1 MDIREWLQ
9 SLGLG
14 QHEESFRDNKIDFD
28 VLADLT
34 DGDLEKLGVP
44 LGDRRR
50 LLKAI
55 PERGSELLPVP
66 ARPSPAPLAKAP
78 QSFVLSDLAERR
90 PITVMFC
97 DLVGS
102 TELAAVLDPE
112 DWRNLVNAYLD
123 EASKAVVSLG
133 GHVLKRLG
141 DGLMALFGYPQA
153 QENDAER
160 AVLAALRVQRAL
172 ADLNARNVAS
182 GAPQLAVRIGLES
195 GPVVTDAAGEVFG
208 EAPNIAA
215 RVQAA
220 AEPGTVL
227 VTSTVQRQVA
237 GLFLVEDKGAHRLK
251 GAPAPVSLYRIV
263 RVSGGHRRK
272 GARILTPFIGREEDL
287 GALAR
292 ASERALAGIGQFVL
306 IVGDPGIGKSRLVE
320 EFRGH
325 FGETPHSWIE
335 WSSSQ
340 LLQNTPLHPALGWAR
355 ARFGGPEVAPERRLA
370 ELESVLADAKL
381 DVAKHAALLAPL
393 IEIPTRPET
402 LPKLSSDEIPRK
414 QLAAMVEWA
423 LASARVQPIV
433 FVLEDLQW
441 FDPTSIALV
450 QALSERGAQAPL
462 LILATARPEFRPPWS
477 LRPHH
482 KVISLAPLDEA
493 QVQRMIAE
501 LLSQRRLSPDVI
513 KRMSERAG
521 GVPLFIEEVTRLI
534 LERGEGGGAKA
545 IPPTL
550 RQSLAA
556 RLDRLGSAR
565 EVAQIGAVLGRSFS
579 YRFVRDVAVRPE
591 TGDLGGPGDAARGY
605 DEDSLKFALASLVG
619 ADLLF
624 ADGVPPEA
632 TYRFKHALIKDAAY
646 DSLLK
651 SRRQTLHRRAA
662 MALIASQSEPEAIA
676 HHFTAAGAED
686 MAIEWWGIA
695 GDEALHR
702 SAFKEAI
709 SHLGKA
715 IAMADEAERQN
726 PGREAGDRLLSER
739 RLRLHT
745 DYGHAAMW
753 SKGFA
758 ADEMSAAYARAS
770 KFVGLAD
777 EAAPRFVAYYGECL
791 KSFMRGEHRQA
802 HAEAEAFLREAEAE
816 GRATEAGVARRVLG
830 FVSLQVGDLQEAR
843 KALERALGDYAPER
857 DRDALFRFGNDTG
870 VSATNFLAL
879 TEWHLGEFERARRL
893 IGESTRRANELGHV
907 ASVASA
913 LFFKTVIESRRADE
927 HAAQVAVE
935 SLRALTHEH
944 NLKTYADL
952 GEVYANWVHG
962 KDCDPEAGALG
973 LRQALESY
981 LAQGNKSGAPSF
993 HGLLAELEAMRP
1005 DVDSALA
1012 AIDAGFEIAEET
1024 GEHYTDPYLHRLR
1037 GEFLLMQCPDDPVPS
1052 EEAFQTAIAIARG
1065 QGARGY
1071 ALMASHSLAKL
1082 YQSSGRPDDARA
1094 ILTPALEG
1102 FSRTQEM
1109 PEIAEAQALLE
1120 CLA

>member
-1 MDIREWLQ
+1 
-9 SLGLG
+9 
-14 QHEESFRDNKIDFD
+14 
-28 VLADLT
+28 
-34 DGDLEKLGVP
+34 
-44 LGDRRR
+44 
-50 LLKAI
+50 
-55 PERGSELLPVP
+55 
-66 ARPSPAPLAKAP
+66 
-78 QSFVLSDLAERR
+78 
-90 PITVMFC
+90 MFC

-123 EASKAVVSLG
+123 EASKAVVDLG

-160 AVLAALRVQRAL
+160 AVLAALRVQRAV
-172 ADLNARNVAS
+172 ADLNARNATA
-182 GAPQLAVRIGLES
+182 GAPELSVRIGMES

-215 RVQAA
+215 RVQSA

-227 VTSTVQRQVA
+227 VTATVQRQVA
-237 GLFLVEDKGAHRLK
+237 GLFLVEEKGMQRLK
-251 GAPAPVSLYRIV
+251 GVAAPVALYRVV
-263 RVSGGHRRK
+263 RVSGAHRRK
-272 GARILTPFIGREEDL
+272 GARVLTPFIGREEDL

-292 ASERALAGIGQFVL
+292 AWERTLAGNGQFVL
-306 IVGDPGIGKSRLVE
+306 IVGDPGIGKSRLIE

-381 DVAKHAALLAPL
+381 DAAKHAALLGPL
-393 IEIPTRPET
+393 IGIPVRHDR
-402 LPKLSSDEIPRK
+402 LPNLSLEEIPRK
-414 QLAAMVEWA
+414 QLAAMVEWG
-423 LASARVQPIV
+423 LASACVQPIV
-433 FVLEDLQW
+433 LVLEDLQW

-462 LILATARPEFRPPWS
+462 LILATARPEFRPPWN

-482 KVISLAPLDEA
+482 KVISLAPLDET

-501 LLSQRRLSPDVI
+501 LISQRTLSADVI

-534 LERGEGGGAKA
+534 LERGEAGGAKA

-556 RLDRLGSAR
+556 RLDRVGSAR

-579 YRFVRDVAVRPE
+579 YRLLRDVAFDPD
-591 TGDLGGPGDAARGY
+591 TGDPGGLGGGASREH
-605 DEDSLKFALASLVG
+605 DEDSLKIALASLVD

-624 ADGVPPEA
+624 ADGAPPEA
-632 TYRFKHALIKDAAY
+632 SYRFKHALIKDAAY

-651 SRRQTLHRRAA
+651 SRRQALHRRAA
-662 MALIASQSEPEAIA
+662 AALIAAQSEPEAIA
-676 HHFTAAGAED
+676 HHFTAAGAD
-686 MAIEWWGIA
+686 DLAIEWWGNA
-695 GDEALHR
+695 GYEALRR

-709 SHLGKA
+709 AHLGRA
-715 IAMADEAERQN
+715 IAMADEAERQS
-726 PGREAGDRLLSER
+726 PGREAKDRVLSER

-770 KFVGLAD
+770 KFAGPAE

-791 KSFMRGEHRQA
+791 RSFMRGEHRQA
-802 HAEAEAFLREAEAE
+802 RAEAEAFVREAEAE
-816 GRATEAGVARRVLG
+816 GRPMEAGVARRVLG
-830 FVSLQVGDLQEAR
+830 FVSLMLGDLQEAR
-843 KALERALGDYAPER
+843 KALDRALGQYVHDR
-857 DRDALFRFGNDTG
+857 DRDALFRFGNDTR
-870 VSATNFLAL
+870 VSASNFLAL

-893 IGESTRRANELGHV
+893 IDESARCANELGHP
-907 ASVASA
+907 ASIASA
-913 LFFKTVIESRRADE
+913 LFFKTVIESRRGDDR
-927 HAAQVAVE
+927 AAQVAVE

-952 GEVYANWVHG
+952 GEVYANWAHG
-962 KDCDPEAGALG
+962 KDSDPEAGAIG
-973 LRQALESY
+973 LKLALEAY
-981 LAQGNKSGAPSF
+981 LAQGNRSGAPSF
-993 HGLLAELEAMRP
+993 YGLLAELEAMRP
-1005 DVDSALA
+1005 DLDSALA
-1012 AIDAGFEIAEET
+1012 AIDDRICPRGGDGGA
-1024 GEHYTDPYLHRLR
+1024 LHRPVSPSLARRNLAARPGLR
-1037 GEFLLMQCPDDPVPS
+1037 LRPRKPS
-1052 EEAFQTAIAIARG
+1052 KPPLAIARG

-1071 ALMASHSLAKL
+1071 ALLASLALAKL
-1082 YQSSGRPDDARA
+1082 YHSTGRRDDAHA
-1094 ILTPALEG
+1094 LLAPALEG
-1102 FSRTQEM
+1102 FSPTPEM
-1109 PEIAEAQALLE
+1109 PEIAEAEALLSRLSE
-1120 CLA
+1120 PSRQGEQARAGAPN